1 MMEKNRDALK
11 LQYYLSHPDDM
22 LFAIAYR
29 DKFGVDFFGRPWV
42 HAAGEN
48 LNEAFAEQ
56 ERMTRDGYLHAIVF
70 GMEKA
75 VEPKD
80 VTWEFVME
88 HSVANWFIT
97 KEDEAVLRLLNVRAN
112 RRAILDDMTLFVD
125 ETQASVYDELAD
137 EEQFVYL
144 LQNEDKIAIAVTTVD
159 IMSAGLNVYEMDPAM
174 FVEFYSNEDHTLKEV
189 KDAVNVS
196 QYRHVIDMLW
206 RLSEALGHNMHHY
219 TV

>member
-1 MMEKNRDALK
+1 MEKDREVLK
-11 LQYYLSHPDDM
+11 LQYYLAHPDDM

-29 DKFGVDFFGRPWV
+29 DKLGVDFFGRPWV

-56 ERMTRDGYLHAIVF
+56 ERMTREGYLQVIVF

-80 VTWEFVME
+80 VTWEFVRE
-88 HSVANWFIT
+88 HGVANWFISH
-97 KEDEAVLRLLNVRAN
+97 EDEAVLRLLNVRAN
-112 RRAILDDMTLFVD
+112 RRVVPEQELVFD
-125 ETQASVYDELAD
+125 ETQAYIYDELAD
-137 EEQFVYL
+137 EEQYVYL
-144 LQNEDKIAIAVTTVD
+144 LQSGGNIVIAVTTVD
-159 IMSAGLNVYEMDPAM
+159 VMSEGVNVYEMDPEM
-174 FVEFYSNEDHTLKEV
+174 FVEYYTNEDHTIKEV
-189 KDAVNVS
+189 KAAVNVS

-206 RLSEALGHNMHHY
+206 RLSEALGRNIHHY